1 VGSGPGNGYLI
12 EGTGM
17 PEECVIGLALG
28 GALRAAVL
36 DDERERQLAAAG
48 TVVGCGEPGALG
60 AALPDVDVLVTG
72 WGLPRLEPRLL
83 DTAPRLR
90 LVAHVGAAIRPFV
103 TDAVFGRGIRVT
115 QAGAGMARPVAEV
128 ALAMTLALLHRV
140 HRHDHAIRALRQW
153 PVVGAVVDHHELH
166 GATVGVVGAS
176 RTGRAYLDMVR
187 LLGARVLLTDP
198 YVTPEQAETIGA
210 ELVPL
215 PDLLSRARI
224 VALHAPATPATHHL
238 LGAAELRLVPT
249 GAGLVN
255 TARSWLVDQ
264 DALLDELRSG
274 RIDAALDVYDQEPL
288 PADHP
293 YRMLPNVLLTPH
305 SAAATVEGRLRQ
317 GRILADE
324 ITRFV
329 AGEPLEHE
337 LRAADLE
344 RLA

>member
-1 VGSGPGNGYLI
+1 
-12 EGTGM
+12 M
-17 PEECVIGLALG
+17 PEGHIVGLALG
-28 GALRAAVL
+28 GALRAAVF
-36 DDERERQLAAAG
+36 DAERERQLAVAG
-48 TVVGCGEPGALG
+48 TVVDCGEPGALG

-83 DTAPRLR
+83 DTAPRLK

-103 TDAVFGRGIRVT
+103 TEAVFARGIRVT

-128 ALAMTLALLHRV
+128 ALAMTLALLHRM
-140 HRHDHAIRALRQW
+140 HRHDHAMRALRRW

-187 LLGARVLLTDP
+187 LLGAHVLLTDP
-198 YVTPEQAETIGA
+198 YVTPAQAKAIGA
-210 ELVPL
+210 ELLAL

-224 VALHAPATPATHHL
+224 VCLPAPATPATHHL
-238 LGAAELRLVPT
+238 LGAAELRLLPD

-264 DALLDELRSG
+264 DALLGELQSG

-293 YRMLPNVLLTPH
+293 YRMLPNVLLNPH

-317 GRILADE
+317 GRILASE

>member
-1 VGSGPGNGYLI
+1 MADGPI
-12 EGTGM
+12 
-17 PEECVIGLALG
+17 VGLALG
-28 GALRAAVL
+28 DALRTAVF
-36 DDERERQLAAAG
+36 DAERERQLAVAG
-48 TVVGCGEPGALG
+48 TVVDCGEPGTLG
-60 AALPDVDVLVTG
+60 VALPDVDVLVTG

-83 DTAPRLR
+83 DTAPRLK

-103 TDAVFGRGIRVT
+103 TEAVFARGIRVT

-128 ALAMTLALLHRV
+128 ALAMTLALLHGM
-140 HRHDHAIRALRQW
+140 HRHDHAMRALRRW
-153 PVVGAVVDHHELH
+153 PVVGAVVDHHELY

-176 RTGRAYLDMVR
+176 RTGRAYIDMVR
-187 LLGARVLLTDP
+187 PLGARVLLTDP
-198 YVTPEQAETIGA
+198 YVTPAQARMLGA
-210 ELVPL
+210 ELVAM

-224 VALHAPATPATHHL
+224 ACLHAPATPATHHL
-238 LGAAELRLVPT
+238 LGAAELRLLPD

-264 DALLDELRSG
+264 DALLGELHSG

-305 SAAATVEGRLRQ
+305 SAAATVEGRRRQ
-317 GRILADE
+317 GRILASE

-337 LRAADLE
+337 LRAAVLE
-344 RLA
+344 RFA